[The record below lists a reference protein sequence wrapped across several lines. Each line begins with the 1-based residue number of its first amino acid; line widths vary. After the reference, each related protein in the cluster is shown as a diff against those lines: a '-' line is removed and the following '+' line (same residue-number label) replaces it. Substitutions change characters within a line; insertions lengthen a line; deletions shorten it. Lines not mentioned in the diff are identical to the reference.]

1 MSIFNI
7 SKVLLKSLFR
17 SPSTRRYPFVVR
29 EPFAATRGGVDVDP
43 DTCILC
49 MLCQKKCPTGAI
61 TVNRPGRTW
70 AIRRVNCI
78 ACGACVECCPKKSI
92 AMHPQWAVATISR
105 VDEVFPIAFIPPQPK
120 PAAAVVAG
128 ASPAAPA
135 QQVPAQPPSLET
147 KA

>member
-1 MSIFNI
+1 MSIINI
-7 SKVLLKSLFR
+7 SKTLLKSLFR
-17 SPSTRRYPFVVR
+17 GPSTRRYPFVKR

-49 MLCQKKCPTGAI
+49 LLCQKKCPTGAI

-92 AMHPQWAVATISR
+92 AMHPQWAAATSSR

-120 PAAAVVAG
+120 PAAAG
-128 ASPAAPA
+128 SPLSP
-135 QQVPAQPPSLET
+135 PQPPTPEA